1 MAFGYIDLKNRQ
13 VEMNNKTSFHRIQC
27 LFEVVGVN
35 SLSVALLQV
44 VNSGETLIP
53 SRLGLPL
60 ADPPDAISRAQFYGF
75 LRLTYAEKAAEKK
88 RTKGLTKSPQ
98 WHSR

>member
-1 MAFGYIDLKNRQ
+1 MAFGYIELKNRQ
-13 VEMNNKTSFHRIQC
+13 VKMNNKTSFHRIQC

-44 VNSGETLIP
+44 VNSGESLIP

-60 ADPPDAISRAQFYGF
+60 TDPPDAI
-75 LRLTYAEKAAEKK
+75 RLNFMV
-88 RTKGLTKSPQ
+88 S
-98 WHSR
+98 